1 MTPRPPVRSAEAF
14 WNDFRARAAAIER
27 DPPARA
33 PHPARWSALAAVV
46 LAGAALWSRLGTPDA
61 GAATE
66 ITSLTV
72 DVPHS
77 SVFVL
82 PLDRGGVLVWVGM
95 EEAES

>member
-1 MTPRPPVRSAEAF
+1 MTPRSNLRPAGEF
-14 WNDFRARAAAIER
+14 WSDFRARAAAVER

-33 PHPARWSALAAVV
+33 PHAARWTALAAVV
-46 LAGAALWSRLGTPDA
+46 LAGVVLWGRPGAPAA

-72 DVPHS
+72 DAPHS

-95 EEAES
+95 EESES